1 MNLHED
7 VKNWSG
13 HIIFPNNF
21 EWKELEKVFPEIWE
35 IFSKDA
41 RPTVEEV
48 QYDQANLYLNLE
60 EIRNNKKPFGYI
72 KEGAKNRLLFPMDR
86 KEMIIYRGLLSENI
100 RDLTEEVAKILRNA
114 KIKFSI
120 EYDKMLLQEIR
131 ARRK

>member
-1 MNLHED
+1 MPDKEN
-7 VKNWSG
+7 
-13 HIIFPNNF
+13 PN
-21 EWKELEKVFPEIWE
+21 EQYCELVDAELPLDHPY
-35 IFSKDA
+35 FSFLS
-41 RPTVEEV
+41 EV

-114 KIKFSI
+114 KIKFTI